1 MNLNVRC
8 AICARF
14 PAMAQIAEGA
24 VKDMRELELFL
35 MAHRHFRDRLT
46 VAIVDEESGPDRLEA
61 LADAYGAEVA
71 PEAVTEA
78 VDDVERLADRFREQ
92 LDELERII
100 GRLGEAAVG
109 RTGAERWLWRRE

>member
-71 PEAVTEA
+71 PEALAEVPDGFEA
-78 VDDVERLADRFREQ
+78 LADRFRGQ

-100 GRLGEAAVG
+100 GRLAEAERA
-109 RTGAERWLWRRE
+109 RPAAERWLWRRE